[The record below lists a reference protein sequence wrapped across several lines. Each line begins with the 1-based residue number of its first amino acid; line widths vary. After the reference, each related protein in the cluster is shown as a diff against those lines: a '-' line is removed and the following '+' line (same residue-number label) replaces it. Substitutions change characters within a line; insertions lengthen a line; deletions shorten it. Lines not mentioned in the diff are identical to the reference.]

1 MGTKDLA
8 LYDAD
13 RLAADEKLA
22 RRGFWRKLKRVMGRI
37 PFAEE
42 LVAAYYCATDR
53 HTPAYV
59 RAVLMGAIGYFIV
72 PTDMIPDFIATLGFT
87 DDATVLALAIA
98 SVSQHIR
105 PQHKAKARA
114 FLEAEERDQG
124 ADQGRAGGA

>member
-8 LYDAD
+8 LYDID
-13 RLAADEKLA
+13 KLAADDKLV

-42 LVAAYYCATDR
+42 LVAAYYCAIDS

-59 RAVLMGAIGYFIV
+59 KAVLMGAIVYFIV
-72 PTDMIPDFIATLGFT
+72 PTDLVPDFIAVLGFT

-98 SVSQHIR
+98 GVSQHIK
-105 PQHKAKARA
+105 PKHKAKARA
-114 FLEAEERDQG
+114 FLEAEARGED
-124 ADQGRAGGA
+124 AD